1 MENLNTFLKKGN
13 KNELNKTNE
22 LNKLNELNKTN
33 KLLKKLPDEII
44 FLIQKYTYSPQS
56 KILLDSINKYP
67 SNPTIIKTIN
77 MFLKFHYILN
87 VHFKNMHSIDE
98 TSKKV
103 KNAVL
108 ADSYDT
114 AMDWLSKDLLK
125 QLNINEGVNAEL
137 SRSFFKTLQY
147 KKLIKHNGPTVHL
160 FFKFMKEHGNSKTK
174 IITLWEFMTDEEIKM
189 YLDLVK
195 NKLKKAKRKI
205 SNVNY

>member
-1 MENLNTFLKKGN
+1 MSNNTESLKKIY
-13 KNELNKTNE
+13 L
-22 LNKLNELNKTN
+22 LN

-108 ADSYDT
+108 TDSYDT

-125 QLNINEGVNAEL
+125 QLNINEGANAEL

-195 NKLKKAKRKI
+195 NKLKKARRKI

>member
-13 KNELNKTNE
+13 KNE

-77 MFLKFHYILN
+77 MFLKFHYILH
-87 VHFKNMHSIDE
+87 VHFKNMNAIDD
-98 TSKKV
+98 TSTRV
-103 KNAVL
+103 KNTVL

-125 QLNINEGVNAEL
+125 QLNINECVNTEL

-147 KKLIKHNGPTVHL
+147 KKLIKYNGPTVHL

-174 IITLWEFMTDEEIKM
+174 IITLWEIMTDEEIKM

-195 NKLKKAKRKI
+195 KKLKKAKRKI

>member
-1 MENLNTFLKKGN
+1 MSNNTESLKKIY
-13 KNELNKTNE
+13 L
-22 LNKLNELNKTN
+22 LN

-108 ADSYDT
+108 TDSYDT

-125 QLNINEGVNAEL
+125 QLNINEGANAEL

-174 IITLWEFMTDEEIKM
+174 INKLWEFMTDEEIKM

-195 NKLKKAKRKI
+195 NKLKKARRKI